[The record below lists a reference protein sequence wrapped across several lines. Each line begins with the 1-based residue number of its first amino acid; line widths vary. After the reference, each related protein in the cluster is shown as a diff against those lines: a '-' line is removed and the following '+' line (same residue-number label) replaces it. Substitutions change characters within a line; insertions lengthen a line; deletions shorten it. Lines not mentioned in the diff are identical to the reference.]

1 MWTRSPVRM
10 IETAA
15 KRRAAGQLKTLF
27 RGSQDDRFEVLVD
40 HQDADVA
47 GRWNANAPS
56 AAAMVFQ
63 TSRWLDA
70 WYSTIGRVVGQPL
83 LVTILDR
90 TSGELA
96 AMLPLVL
103 RADGIFRTIEFADAT
118 VSDYNAPVLGPAA
131 PTDGVRAQQLWSAV
145 QAALPN
151 ADFLRFQK
159 MPREVE
165 GRVNPLVL
173 LPQAVELSFNSNVVT
188 IDGNWSDYTKSLE
201 RTFRKELGRS
211 WRVFCAR
218 DGAMFRR
225 IEDRAESSKVLAELD
240 RQQRDRLRQKGEY
253 HLDEPEY
260 TAFYRKL
267 VRDGISEGSVVLT
280 ALTCRDEVVAVLLGV
295 ARGATYVMI
304 RICSGSG
311 EWSNCSPGRLVITQT
326 MQMLHAQG
334 YRHFDFSIGDYAYKR
349 RLGVSSRPLFRLRMV
364 MSIRGLPL
372 LAYDQSKDF
381 IKQHPAI
388 LIQAKRLRNLR
399 SGPQAARKG
408 EIRPAE
414 GPTSDE

>member
-1 MWTRSPVRM
+1 MA
-10 IETAA
+10 ETAA
-15 KRRAAGQLKTLF
+15 KRRAAGQVLF
-27 RGSQDDRFEVLVD
+27 RDSQDDRYEVLVD
-40 HQDADVA
+40 HRDADVV
-47 GRWNANAPS
+47 GRWNANARS

-90 TSGELA
+90 GSGELA

-103 RADGIFRTIEFADAT
+103 RTDGIFRTIEFADAN

-131 PTDGVRAQQLWSAV
+131 PTDGVGAQRLWSAV
-145 QAALPN
+145 QEALPN

-173 LPQAVELSFNSNVVT
+173 LPQAEESPINSNVV
-188 IDGNWSDYTKSLE
+188 IINGNWSDYIKSLE

-211 WRVFCAR
+211 WRVFCAH

-240 RQQRDRLRQKGEY
+240 RQQRNRLREKGEY
-253 HLDEPEY
+253 QIDKPEY
-260 TAFYRKL
+260 AEFYQKL
-267 VRDGISEGSVVLT
+267 VADGISEGGVILT
-280 ALTCRDEVVAVLLGV
+280 ALTCRDEVVAALLGV
-295 ARGATYVMI
+295 TRGAAYVMT
-304 RICSGSG
+304 RICSGSA

-349 RLGVSSRPLFRLRMV
+349 RLGVSSQPLFRLRIV
-364 MSIRGLPL
+364 MSIRGWTL
-372 LAYDQSKDF
+372 LAYDQTKDF

-388 LIQAKRLRNLR
+388 LTQAKRLRSLR
-399 SGPQAARKG
+399 SGAPAPQKCEMGPA
-408 EIRPAE
+408 ERPA
-414 GPTSDE
+414 SDE